1 MLTALTASSQAQ
13 TARRVRLVDD
23 HIVIQKRYLKTLVEK
38 LEAEKWLRRKNSR
51 LGRELMLVRE
61 LASSQREELAGQKRL
76 TLRLKESLTLAQL
89 RLKTANKRVS
99 ILELNSADYREIQK
113 EAVKIDKTRK
123 KQVKN
128 LRRRLAGQKI
138 ALWTVSA
145 VGGALL
151 ILLLL

>member
-13 TARRVRLVDD
+13 TERRVRLVDD
-23 HIVIQKRYLKTLVEK
+23 HIVIQKRYLKTIVEK
-38 LEAEKWLRRKNSR
+38 LEAEKWLSRKNNR

-76 TLRLKESLTLAQL
+76 TLRLKRSLTLARL
-89 RLKTANKRVS
+89 RLKTANKRIF
-99 ILELNSADYREIQK
+99 ILEQNSTDYREIRN
-113 EAVKIDKTRK
+113 EAVKLDKTRE
-123 KQVKN
+123 KQLKN

-151 ILLLL
+151 MLLLL

>member
-13 TARRVRLVDD
+13 TPQRARLVDD
-23 HIVIQKRYLKTLVEK
+23 HIVIHKRYLKTLVEK

-76 TLRLKESLTLAQL
+76 TLRLKRSLTLARL
-89 RLKTANKRVS
+89 RLKNANKRVS
-99 ILELNSADYREIQK
+99 VLQLNSTDYREIRK
-113 EAVKIDKTRK
+113 EAVKLDKTGK
-123 KQVKN
+123 KQLKN

-151 ILLLL
+151 MLLLL

>member
-1 MLTALTASSQAQ
+1 MLTASTASSQAQ
-13 TARRVRLVDD
+13 TPQRVRLVDD
-23 HIVIQKRYLKTLVEK
+23 HIVIHKRYLKTLVEK
-38 LEAEKWLRRKNSR
+38 LEAERWLTRQNNR
-51 LGRELMLVRE
+51 LGRELMLIRE

-76 TLRLKESLTLAQL
+76 TLRLKESLTLARS
-89 RLKTANKRVS
+89 RLKTADKRIS

-113 EAVKIDKTRK
+113 EAVTAGKIRK
-123 KQVKN
+123 KQIKN

-151 ILLLL
+151 MLLLL